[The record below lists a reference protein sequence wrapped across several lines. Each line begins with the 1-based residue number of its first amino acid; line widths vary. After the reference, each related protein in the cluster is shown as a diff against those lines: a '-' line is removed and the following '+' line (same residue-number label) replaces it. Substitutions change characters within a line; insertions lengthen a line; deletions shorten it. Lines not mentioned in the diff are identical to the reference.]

1 VAGPRLPIV
10 AAVAAM
16 LVISFSFEAKS
27 QQPQAKPQS
36 YEYTGTIKTI
46 AEGAHIITIQTDK
59 GPLNFHYQRHGKKQ
73 CSGFKELA
81 VGDTVKVIS
90 GESKKVSEASCINKV
105 SPGK

>member
-1 VAGPRLPIV
+1 MKQLLLV
-10 AAVAAM
+10 AAALIIIAGFPFAVG
-16 LVISFSFEAKS
+16 S

-46 AEGAHIITIQTDK
+46 AGGVHIITIQTDK

-73 CSGFKELA
+73 CAGFKELA
-81 VGDTVKVIS
+81 VGDRVKVIS
-90 GESKKVSEASCINKV
+90 TESKKVSEASCINKV